1 MLILS
6 KTSTVADGLIKRT
19 SSILGEIVSKTMDNG
34 KKVIITEDKKVSKT
48 LNK

>member
-1 MLILS
+1 MLILP
-6 KTSTVADGLIKRT
+6 KTSTVDGLIKRT